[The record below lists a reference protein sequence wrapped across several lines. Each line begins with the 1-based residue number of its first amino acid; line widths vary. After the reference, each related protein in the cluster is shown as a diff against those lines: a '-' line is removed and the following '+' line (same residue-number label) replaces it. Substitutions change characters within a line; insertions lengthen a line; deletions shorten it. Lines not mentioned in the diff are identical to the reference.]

1 MNVRRLRLLAP
12 LALAIALIALPA
24 PAGATTKFDSS
35 YQNGGMLLLPAI
47 KGVYGQ
53 NTRTCVVAGKRLYI
67 AGAFGS
73 LNVNGGTA
81 LATTSVSIQ
90 PRQPMTLG
98 VANVRWK
105 KQRVPSKSSIQSSD
119 YDTSGGF
126 AYVTSP
132 DRQPKTGADRVTI
145 FRIAKTGN
153 RVKSFGRNGY
163 VTVSLPRTS
172 SKDSPYTRVIALPK
186 GKVFL
191 LTQSKAGLVVRK
203 FTSRGKLDSTW
214 GSEGVATLATPA
226 AFEGTPLGPLDAA
239 SETSDGGLLVPASG
253 TPTAPQPNVLGLIK
267 LTGAGE
273 IDSSWA
279 NAGLWTP
286 PLPAAPPT
294 YDINGRTLLTAEE
307 PGGTYA
313 IVYADAMN
321 EDLGIDSSLK
331 LIRVD
336 AKTGKLNSAVHGVGD
351 YYNGGDD
358 GFPDADPWA
367 LTATQRGA
375 VFAFAAS
382 FYTRVGGSF
391 RGAITEISAKPK
403 SPIIRRDVNNSGFA
417 TGAFAADPAQPFVYL
432 CGSYG
437 LTSSRMRDDVK
448 RDQRKNVAIRRVKL

>member
-1 MNVRRLRLLAP
+1 MNHRHLCWLAP
-12 LALAIALIALPA
+12 LALACALIAPSA
-24 PAGATTKFDSS
+24 AGAATKYDTS

-53 NTRTCVVAGKRLYI
+53 NARTCAVSGKRLYV

-73 LNVNGGTA
+73 LNANGRTA
-81 LATTSVSIQ
+81 LATTSVSVQ

-105 KQRVPSKSSIQSSD
+105 KQRIPSKSTIDSSD

-126 AYVTSP
+126 AYLTSP
-132 DRQPKTGADRVTI
+132 EAQPKSGADKLTI

-163 VTVSLPRTS
+163 VTVSIPRTS
-172 SKDSPYTRVIALPK
+172 SKDSLYLRVIALPK

-191 LTQSKAGLVVRK
+191 LTQDKSGLVVRK

-214 GSEGVATLATPA
+214 GKEGITTLPTPA
-226 AFEGTPLGPLDAA
+226 AFEGTPLSPLDAA
-239 SETSDGGLLVPASG
+239 SETSDGGLFIPASG

-273 IDSSWA
+273 VDSTWA

-307 PGGTYA
+307 PGGSLA
-313 IVYADAMN
+313 VVYADAMN

-336 AKTGKLNSAVHGVGD
+336 VKTGMINSAIHGVGD
-351 YYNGGDD
+351 YYNGGDT
-358 GFPDADPWA
+358 GFPDAEPWSLA
-367 LTATQRGA
+367 ATARGA
-375 VFAFAAS
+375 VFSFAAS
-382 FYTRVGGSF
+382 DYERPGGSF
-391 RGAITEISAKPK
+391 RGAITEISAKAH
-403 SPIIRRDVNNSGFA
+403 SPIIRRGINNSGFA
-417 TGAFAADPAQPFVYL
+417 TGAFAADPAQPYVYL

-437 LTSSRMRDDVK
+437 LTSSRTSSAVNRN
-448 RDQRKNVAIRRVKL
+448 QRKNVAIKRIKL